1 MFDMVN
7 FKWDQKR
14 ALEVAK
20 EDTVFLSARHAE
32 KHVERHVVN
41 AMT

>member
-14 ALEVAK
+14 SK
-20 EDTVFLSARHAE
+20 SRRKTVFLSARHAE